1 VDFKNSVIIMTSNV
15 GAENIVKGQSLG
27 FGLDQKG
34 ERDGS
39 DLDWKRMKGSIM
51 DSVKRIFRPEFLNRI
66 DDIVVFKPL
75 DKPELLRIT
84 EVMLRDVVKRAADQD
99 VELSIKEEA
108 CELLLAKGFDPKY
121 GARPLRRAIQ
131 KMVEDK
137 LADMILEGALSSGD
151 HVSLAASPIDP
162 ELGTAE
168 DGLLELRFEKE
179 PHMA

>member
-1 VDFKNSVIIMTSNV
+1 DFKNSVIIMSSNV
-15 GAENIVKGQSLG
+15 GAEIIVTGQSLG
-27 FGLDQKG
+27 FGLDQG
-34 ERDGS
+34 SPDGS
-39 DLDWKRMKGSIM
+39 NRDWKRMKGVIL
-51 DSVKRIFRPEFLNRI
+51 DSVKKIFRPEFLNRI

-84 EVMLRDVVKRAADQD
+84 EVMLRDVVRRAADQD

-131 KMVEDK
+131 RMVEDK

-151 HVSLAASPIDP
+151 HVSLATSPINP
-162 ELGTAE
+162 GLGTAGDE
-168 DGLLELRFEKE
+168 SLELRFEKE